1 MVYVERDKRRIRQ
14 RFAGVMSPERLN
26 AVLDNWESLVEVDRP
41 QKEATVLFAD
51 IRGFTSTTEAMMRQD
66 RIPEMV
72 SFLTEYLDGMAEA
85 VFAEGGVIYDVVGD
99 GLMILFGVP
108 DHYPD
113 HGLRGVRAA
122 VRMALATQDLQATWP
137 LRDKVSMR
145 MGIGVHCGSVV
156 DAMVGRG
163 RRVEY
168 AVIGDPVNTAAR
180 IESHCKAAMEIPRPP
195 GGEVP
200 ENVTI
205 LISADLNDLVQEHV
219 VVDENVPPF
228 EARGKSEPLKVV
240 RLLGLRDK
248 LG

>member
-1 MVYVERDKRRIRQ
+1 
-14 RFAGVMSPERLN
+14 
-26 AVLDNWESLVEVDRP
+26 
-41 QKEATVLFAD
+41 
-51 IRGFTSTTEAMMRQD
+51 MRQD

-72 SFLTEYLDGMAEA
+72 GFLTAYLDGMAEA

-108 DHYPD
+108 EHYPD

-122 VRMALATQDLQATWP
+122 VRMALAAQDLQAAWP
-137 LRDKVSMR
+137 LRDER
-145 MGIGVHCGSVV
+145 PLAMGIGVHCGSVV

-180 IESHCKAAMEIPRPP
+180 IESHCKVAMETPRPP

-200 ENVTI
+200 ESVTI
-205 LISADLNDLVQEHV
+205 LISADLHALVRDHV
-219 VVDENVPPF
+219 LVDDTVPPF
-228 EARGKSEPLKVV
+228 EARGKSEPLRVV